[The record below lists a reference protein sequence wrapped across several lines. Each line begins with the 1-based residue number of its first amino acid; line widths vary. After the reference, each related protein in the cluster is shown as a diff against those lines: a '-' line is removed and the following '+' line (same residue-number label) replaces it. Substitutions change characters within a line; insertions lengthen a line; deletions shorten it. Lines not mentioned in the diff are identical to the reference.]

1 MSEKPTAPLPIPADA
16 RRGPRAGI
24 LFAWLAAVFGL
35 IFAGFVAWLE
45 VDQGALLATTAKL
58 QQQALPYAIE
68 QQRLA
73 RNLEVLR
80 LEGERVIAART
91 PQARQQAL
99 FVVTLMASHP
109 SLLEN
114 RQARGLAAET
124 ERFLADLA
132 RADGADEATLAEWKR
147 LSQRLSLAAD
157 DITVDGISLA
167 NGEARNMG
175 EIVQQARYKL
185 RAVLILVLAFLAGL
199 LLLIRRLFIRPLQQI
214 DASLSDRHQYAAPQP
229 LPANSLQEMQAVEA
243 AIGQLRTVMRENE
256 RTRHELERLAATDA
270 LTGLNNRRHFML
282 LADAEFDRSQRYGR
296 PVSVALADL
305 DYFKQ
310 INDRYGHAAGDAALR
325 SFADLVRD
333 TLRQTDIACR
343 YGGEEFA
350 FIFPE
355 TVPEEARVLAERLRS
370 GLDGRHEVLPD
381 GRQMHFTL
389 SIGITDGTGL
399 SLEEALNRADDVL
412 YRAKAAGRN
421 RVLLASPAG
430 DPLLAA
436 RRSD

>member
-1 MSEKPTAPLPIPADA
+1 MRTATG
-16 RRGPRAGI
+16 RRQGPRAGI

-35 IFAGFVAWLE
+35 IFAAFVAWLE
-45 VDQGALLATTAKL
+45 IDQGTLLATAAKL

-109 SLLEN
+109 SLLES
-114 RQARGLAAET
+114 RQARGLALET
-124 ERFLADLA
+124 ERFLADIA
-132 RADGADEATLAEWKR
+132 RSGNADETALAEWKR
-147 LSQRLSLAAD
+147 LSQRLTLAAD
-157 DITVDGISLA
+157 DISVDGVSLA
-167 NGEARNMG
+167 NGEARHMG
-175 EIVQQARYKL
+175 EIVEQARHKL
-185 RAVLILVLAFLAGL
+185 HAVLVLVLAFLAGL

-214 DASLSDRHQYAAPQP
+214 DASLSAATPLA
-229 LPANSLQEMQAVEA
+229 LPAKSLQEMQAVEA
-243 AIGQLRTVMRENE
+243 AIGQLRTVMDENE
-256 RTRHELERLAATDA
+256 RTRRELEKLAATDA
-270 LTGLNNRRHFML
+270 LTGLHNRRHFML
-282 LADAEFDRSQRYGR
+282 LAEAEFDRSRRYGR

-325 SFADLVRD
+325 AFADLARD

-350 FIFPE
+350 FVFPE
-355 TVPEEARVLAERLRS
+355 TMPQEAQVLAERLRAA
-370 GLDGRHEVLPD
+370 LDARREALPD

-389 SIGITDGTGL
+389 SIGIVDGSGL
-399 SLEEALNRADDVL
+399 SLEEALSRADDVL

-421 RVLLASPAG
+421 RVLVAAPAS
-430 DPLLAA
+430 DPLFAA
-436 RRSD
+436 RRHD